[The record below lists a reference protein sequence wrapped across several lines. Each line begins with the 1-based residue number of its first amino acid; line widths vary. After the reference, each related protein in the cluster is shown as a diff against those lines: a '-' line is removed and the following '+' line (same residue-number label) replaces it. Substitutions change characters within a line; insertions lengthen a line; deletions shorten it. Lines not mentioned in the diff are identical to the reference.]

1 MALRRLENDELI
13 EDVLTSVS
21 VMTINIFII
30 FSKYIVVSFS
40 NFFDMKLQFSKYAF
54 KTIKK
59 TLLVVSF
66 FVFSIK
72 KIFKYLPIFINYAT
86 VIFCTP
92 FHHVLQVTRNQ
103 NKQDFI

>member
-66 FVFSIK
+66 FAKFS
-72 KIFKYLPIFINYAT
+72 
-86 VIFCTP
+86 V
-92 FHHVLQVTRNQ
+92 
-103 NKQDFI
+103 